1 MQVFCLIYFFFCKP
15 LNCIIDFSKYF
26 YYNCF
31 GDNMNCIFCKIVNG
45 EIPSYKI
52 YEDEKIMAFLDINP
66 YSPGHTL
73 IIPKEHTL
81 DINSIDDDTLM
92 HIMKHAKIISK
103 DITSKLNAEGFTLI
117 QNNGFVQEVKH
128 FHLHVIPKY
137 KEKFEINI
145 KEVYEKITH

>member
-1 MQVFCLIYFFFCKP
+1 
-15 LNCIIDFSKYF
+15 
-26 YYNCF
+26 
-31 GDNMNCIFCKIVNG
+31 MNCIFCKIVNG

-73 IIPKEHTL
+73 VIPKEHTL
-81 DINSIDDDTLM
+81 DLNSIDDKTINHLM
-92 HIMKHAKIISK
+92 KKTREIANLV
-103 DITSKLNAEGFTLI
+103 TEKLDAPGFTLI

-137 KEKFEINI
+137 MENYELGVKEA
-145 KEVYEKITH
+145 YEKITH